1 MPRIVGEVKW
11 FNNIRGY
18 GFLGYE
24 GGSDV
29 FIHYSAIDAD
39 GYKSLTAGDQVSF
52 DIVEGERG
60 KPEAAKVL
68 RLKTETQS
76 IPLNPAAN

>member
-68 RLKTETQS
+68 RLKTEAQS